1 MGGWQVLKNTDE
13 MLSDAIKNIDTDRA
27 LATKLLADLMKYL
40 GSDESRHQYSGQVA
54 AKYLETLQR
63 SNEQLVKIAALK
75 QKKQASESNLTD
87 FDKTKLYDLMK
98 EE

>member
-1 MGGWQVLKNTDE
+1 MKNTDE
-13 MLSDAIKNIDTDRA
+13 MLNVAIKNIDSDRA
-27 LATKLLADLMKYL
+27 LATKLLTDLMKYL

-75 QKKQASESNLTD
+75 QKKQASEGNLTD

>member
-1 MGGWQVLKNTDE
+1 MKNTDE

-27 LATKLLADLMKYL
+27 LATKLLTDLMKHL
-40 GSDESRHQYSGQVA
+40 SADESRHQYSGQVA

-63 SNEQLVKIAALK
+63 SNEQLVKFAALK
-75 QKKQASESNLTD
+75 QKKQASEGNLTD